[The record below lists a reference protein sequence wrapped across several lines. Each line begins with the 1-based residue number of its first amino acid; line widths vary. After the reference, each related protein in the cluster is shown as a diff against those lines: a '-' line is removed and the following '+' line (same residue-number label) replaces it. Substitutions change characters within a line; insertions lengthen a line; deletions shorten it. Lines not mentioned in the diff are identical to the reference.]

1 MVVHRGIALTNVF
14 GDNQISRAVVIR
26 QTLRDQER
34 CMGEVSRKIGI
45 DVVAQL
51 LRGTA
56 SVCPLDFLQNILPQ
70 QLNGLSYMKDGEVRL
85 L

>member
-1 MVVHRGIALTNVF
+1 
-14 GDNQISRAVVIR
+14 
-26 QTLRDQER
+26 
-34 CMGEVSRKIGI
+34 MGEVSRKIGI
-45 DVVAQL
+45 DVVVQL